1 MCILIDSV
9 FFFHFCMLPLI
20 FENEA
25 ALRFQ
30 NPLDPILDQKSTITY
45 FESLLWLYVIVH
57 IVFLVEYAMM
67 V

>member
-1 MCILIDSV
+1 MCYNRL
-9 FFFHFCMLPLI
+9 
-20 FENEA
+20 
-25 ALRFQ
+25 
-30 NPLDPILDQKSTITY
+30 QKSTITY